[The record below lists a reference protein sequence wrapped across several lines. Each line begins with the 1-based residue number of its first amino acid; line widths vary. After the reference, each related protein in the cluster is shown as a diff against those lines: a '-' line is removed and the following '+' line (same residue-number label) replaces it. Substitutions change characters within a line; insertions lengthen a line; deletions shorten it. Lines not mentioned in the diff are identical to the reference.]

1 MTLLFGSLSCR
12 DTVKDFTP
20 VSATA
25 AQTSTPVSLGS
36 LTSRSQLLEE
46 APSLRTV
53 LLPKR
58 LPSLT
63 APDSAGAQKFRTLA
77 VRLQRFQKA
86 QRLKKLLITSSIKG
100 EGKSVISANLA
111 VTLARRQKTLLI
123 DGDFYQSG
131 LREVFGSGNQPGLKD
146 WWKSSSPIFGF
157 LRRIDGLPLWYLPA
171 GQAHEQPID
180 IVQSP
185 RLAEML
191 AEVSAQFEWVVID
204 SPPLLPVADSS
215 IWAAQTDAT
224 LLIVKHGITPKPL
237 LKKALETDNLKLL
250 GVVANEWEDTGHEY
264 YSHYYKQTH
273 SSGQKPA
280 LIE

>member
-1 MTLLFGSLSCR
+1 MTLHFGSLSCR
-12 DTVKDFTP
+12 DAVKDFVA
-20 VSATA
+20 VSATGA
-25 AQTSTPVSLGS
+25 PASTSVSLESRPNGS
-36 LTSRSQLLEE
+36 LALEE
-46 APSLRTV
+46 APSLRAV

-86 QRLKKLLITSSIKG
+86 QRLKKLLVTSSIKG
-100 EGKSVISANLA
+100 EGKSVVSANLA

-131 LREVFGSGNQPGLKD
+131 LREVLGTGNQPGLKD
-146 WWKSSSPIFGF
+146 WWKSSRPIFGF

-191 AEVSAQFEWVVID
+191 AEISAHFEWVVID

-237 LKKALETDNLKLL
+237 LQKALETDNLKLL

-273 SSGQKPA
+273 SSDHTHA
-280 LIE
+280 LTG

>member
-20 VSATA
+20 LSATA

-273 SSGQKPA
+273 SSGHKPA
-280 LIE
+280 LVE